1 MRNDAGITGPDLM
14 ANKHEQWIA
23 WRASHISDLI
33 RGVHEMVKNKDPN
46 LVLTTASGVGP
57 QQYHGIYRDSRD
69 LFAENIVDYIFPMN
83 YSDRIDILR
92 EIIDEQVLYTP
103 DGMQE
108 MIYPGLRLYTYNNSV
123 AVPMSAD
130 ILDQQL
136 EMINNMISGILSLC
150 FSTFRMKWWMFKQT

>member
-1 MRNDAGITGPDLM
+1 
-14 ANKHEQWIA
+14 
-23 WRASHISDLI
+23 
-33 RGVHEMVKNKDPN
+33 
-46 LVLTTASGVGP
+46 
-57 QQYHGIYRDSRD
+57 

-136 EMINNMISGILSLC
+136 EMIQQYGYRGYCLFAYSY
-150 FSTFRMKWWMFKQT
+150 FSDEMVDVLNRHSH